1 MLLSDAKHIAVTLF
15 HLTYLRFSVVLRAQS
30 VPLSISCGTEGFL
43 LTAQDEIS
51 VYLVVGLFRL
61 LLLRR

>member
-15 HLTYLRFSVVLRAQS
+15 HSTYLRFSVIMRTQS
-30 VPLSISCGTEGFL
+30 VLLSTSCGTEGFL
-43 LTAQDEIS
+43 LTARDEIS
-51 VYLVVGLFRL
+51 VCLVVGLFRL